1 MPRISSLL
9 RNLFRRRR
17 AERDLHDEVGGY
29 VEMLAQENR
38 TAGMAPGEARRRAL
52 IAAGGVEQ
60 VKEEVRAVRAGALL
74 EQFWQDL
81 RYGARML
88 AKNPGFAL
96 VAVLTIALGIGVN
109 AGIFAIVDSATMRPL
124 DVPNSKRVVG
134 IYQLFFGK
142 FRRNVHGSGS
152 MFSYPEYLEY
162 RDRNHVFSGV
172 AAFQPFVE
180 ATVAGYPQQL
190 TGSLATC
197 NYFEVL
203 QAPIALG
210 RGFLPAE
217 CNTEGGGP
225 VVVLSDALWR
235 NAFGA
240 DPKIVGKTVRLN
252 RQPLTVVG
260 VAARGFHGTEIIADD
275 FWVPVGMQPLVAR
288 AGQDEQGG
296 DLFHQQDMSWLLM
309 LGRLRDGVPVREA
322 QSDLEVIAGQID
334 QRYPGRTTR
343 LIVTVATYFTEPEMS
358 KISTAVGTV
367 VLIAVGMVLLIACA
381 NVANLMLARAVKR
394 RREIAVR
401 LAIGAARGRVVRQ
414 MLTESLLLAGIG
426 GALGLLMAVWSS
438 SAALR
443 LMLANLPPGAPPFA
457 VQVQPDARLFLYALA
472 LTMATAVAFGLVPAL
487 QATRGDVNADLKV
500 EAASWSGGSGRG
512 RLRATLITA
521 QVAVCM
527 VLLIGAGLLLRGLY
541 RAQTLDTGFDVN
553 HTALASFDLRGA
565 GYDAARAASFHRDAR
580 ARLRTLPGVDAVAS
594 ALLTPLNGSRDR
606 EQFRIEGEK
615 DARQL
620 DFNAVTPEYFAI
632 VGVPLVRGRT
642 FLETETSDQAAIVS
656 EAAARRLWP
665 GEDALGKRIRVDER
679 KTAATNWMTVVGVAR
694 DSDTVKP
701 GDRSANLPVIYMPLS
716 PTGELRAD
724 LLVHSKAGYAAIAPA
739 IPGVLHQLDGD
750 LLVRV
755 TRLEDNLQVF
765 VAPSQIAAG
774 LAATFGGL
782 ALLLAAIGIYGTV
795 SYNVGRRT
803 REIGIRMT
811 LGAQA
816 GDIQSM
822 VLRQAMRPVV
832 IGAAI
837 GSVLCAAVSQV
848 LSVLLFG
855 VSPLDPV
862 AFSSVAAFLLLVAA
876 AASYLPT
883 RRALQVD
890 PMVALRQE

>member
-9 RNLFRRRR
+9 RNLLGRQR

-29 VEMLAQENR
+29 VEMLAQENQA
-38 TAGMAPGEARRRAL
+38 AGMAPGEARRRAL
-52 IAAGGVEQ
+52 IAAGGIEQ
-60 VKEEVRAVRAGALL
+60 VKEGVRAVRAGALL

-109 AGIFAIVDSATMRPL
+109 AGIFAIVDSATLRPL
-124 DVPNSKRVVG
+124 EVPNAKRVVG

-142 FRRNVHGSGS
+142 VRRNVHGSGS

-162 RDRNHVFSGV
+162 RDRNHVLSGV
-172 AAFQPFVE
+172 TAFQPFVE
-180 ATVAGYPQQL
+180 ATLSGYPQQL

-217 CNTEGGGP
+217 CAAEGAGP

-235 NAFGA
+235 GAFGA
-240 DPKIVGKTVRLN
+240 DPQIIGKTVRLN

-260 VAARGFHGTEIIADD
+260 VAGSSFHGTEVIADD
-275 FWVPVGMQPLVAR
+275 FWAPVTLQNSLAPSR
-288 AGQDEQGG
+288 IEG
-296 DLFHQQDMSWLLM
+296 DLLRNDNLSWLVM
-309 LGRLRDGVPVREA
+309 LGRLRDGISVRQA

-343 LIVTVATYFTEPEMS
+343 LIVTVATYFTEPEMN
-358 KISTAVGTV
+358 KISTAVSTI

-414 MLTESLLLAGIG
+414 MLTESLLLALIG
-426 GALGLLMAVWSS
+426 GGLGLLMAAWSS
-438 SAALR
+438 GAALR

-457 VQVQPDARLFLYALA
+457 VHVQPDARLFLYALL
-472 LTMATAVAFGLVPAL
+472 LTIATAVVFGLAPAL
-487 QATRGDVNADLKV
+487 QATRGDVNRDLKV
-500 EAASWSGGSGRG
+500 DAGASERGAGHGRMRG
-512 RLRATLITA
+512 VLIAA

-541 RAQTLDTGFDVN
+541 RAQTLDTGFDNN
-553 HTALASFDLRGA
+553 HTALVSFDLRGG
-565 GYDAARAASFHRDAR
+565 GYDPARAAAFHRDVR
-580 ARLRTLPGVDAVAS
+580 ERLRRLPGVDAVAS
-594 ALLTPLNGSRDR
+594 AMMTPLNGSRSN
-606 EQFRIEGEK
+606 EGFKLEGDK
-615 DARQL
+615 DLRSF
-620 DFNAVTPEYFAI
+620 DFNAVSPEYFSV
-632 VGVPLVRGRT
+632 VGIPLVRGRT
-642 FLETETSDQAAIVS
+642 FLETEKDDQAAIVS
-656 EAAARRLWP
+656 EAAARKLWP
-665 GEDALGKRIRVDER
+665 GQEALGKRICAER
-679 KTAATNWMTVVGVAR
+679 PKGGCSNWMAVVGVAR
-694 DSDTVKP
+694 NADTVRP
-701 GDRSANLPVIYMPLS
+701 GSAEVPIIYLPLS
-716 PTGELRAD
+716 PQDEVRAEV
-724 LLVHSKAGYAAIAPA
+724 LVHSKAGYAAIAPA
-739 IPGVLHQLDGD
+739 IPGVLHQLDAD

-755 TRLEDNLQVF
+755 TKLEDNLKNF
-765 VAPSQIAAG
+765 ISPSQIAAG

-811 LGAQA
+811 LGAQP
-816 GDIQSM
+816 GNIQGM

-832 IGAAI
+832 IGAVI
-837 GSVLCAAVSQV
+837 GSALCAVVSQV

-862 AFSSVAAFLLLVAA
+862 AFSAVAAFLLLVAA
-876 AASYLPT
+876 AASFVPT
-883 RRALQVD
+883 RRAVQVD